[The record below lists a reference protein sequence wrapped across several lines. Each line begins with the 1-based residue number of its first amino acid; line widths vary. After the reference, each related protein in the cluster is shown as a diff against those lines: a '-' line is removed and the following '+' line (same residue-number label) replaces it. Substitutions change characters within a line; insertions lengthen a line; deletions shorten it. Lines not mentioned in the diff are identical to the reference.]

1 MDSPNEQERRKP
13 DRGRGGASTRARL
26 LDAAGEQIAEVGWG
40 RVTTR
45 SVAERAGLP
54 HGAVSYHF
62 AGKQELL
69 AEAAVRLFEQA
80 FPLDQLEA
88 VGSLDALVGL
98 IERWMAEAGG
108 EHAAVAEVGI
118 EAMLESAR
126 DPELRGRMAALL
138 AAYREQMVKLAEAD
152 AARGVELGGVSPAAA
167 ATLIAALGDGLFLHA
182 LLDPELDTAQAMA
195 ALRRLLR

>member
-1 MDSPNEQERRKP
+1 MNKNV
-13 DRGRGGASTRARL
+13 GNLTAGGGSASTRERL

-88 VGSLDALVGL
+88 VGSLDALIGL

-118 EAMLESAR
+118 EAMLESRAR
-126 DPELRGRMAALL
+126 PR
-138 AAYREQMVKLAEAD
+138 
-152 AARGVELGGVSPAAA
+152 AARAAWRRCW
-167 ATLIAALGDGLFLHA
+167 
-182 LLDPELDTAQAMA
+182 PPTAS
-195 ALRRLLR
+195 RW